1 VLSAVS
7 DQSTVD
13 LTNAELRA
21 HVSADTV
28 RLVCLRQES
37 LLSRGIS
44 RHSFS
49 SLSLFI
55 VGDLIFI
62 ANLDDV
68 IVSCRSA
75 LGRRRHGCRS

>member
-7 DQSTVD
+7 DQSTD
-13 LTNAELRA
+13 NLTNSELRA
-21 HVSADTV
+21 RVTADTV
-28 RLVCLRQES
+28 RLICLRQES

-75 LGRRRHGCRS
+75 LGGRPCGRRS